1 MALPKQIQEAVDA
14 ADATLA
20 AINGEQPAAAP
31 SDQPAQV
38 DQQQSEPAEAAA
50 PQPEYQAPAPQPQ
63 APDQAEARYRSLQ
76 GIMNKEINSLQGQ
89 VKTLTGQLESVLGKL
104 DQYQRTAPAPDTGAP
119 VAAEP
124 KDIED
129 FGSDLVGMVNRVATA
144 QVARLTQAL
153 DGKLAVFSQQM
164 ATLHEQLSG
173 TTKHVA
179 VNAEQMFTERLG
191 KLVPDWEAINK
202 DQRFLA
208 WLEEVDPVY
217 GVPRQSALTN
227 AANNLSADR
236 VAAVFNAFIGPRQSA
251 PKVDPLDKQ
260 VSPKGSAAPAPAPQQ
275 ARTYKASDV
284 TKFYDDVRRG
294 LYRGKEADAAKIEAE
309 INNALAE
316 GRIT

>member
-1 MALPKQIQEAVDA
+1 MGIPTQVQAAEDAANAMLAEVNSQATAVDA
-14 ADATLA
+14 
-20 AINGEQPAAAP
+20 QPEL
-31 SDQPAQV
+31 QGQV
-38 DQQQSEPAEAAA
+38 DTPE

-63 APDQAEARYRSLQ
+63 QPDQAEARYRSLQ
-76 GIMNKEINSLQGQ
+76 GILNKEVNSLQGQ
-89 VKTLTGQLESVLGKL
+89 VKTLTGQLELVLGKL
-104 DQYQRTAPAPDTGAP
+104 DQQQRQLPAPETGTP

-144 QVARLTQAL
+144 QIARLTQAL

-179 VNAEQMFTERLG
+179 VNAEQMFVERLG
-191 KLVPDWEAINK
+191 KLVPEWEAINV

-208 WLEEVDPVY
+208 WLAEVDPVY
-217 GVPRQSALTN
+217 GVPRQSALEN
-227 AANNLSADR
+227 AAKSLNAER
-236 VAAVFNAFIGPRQSA
+236 VAAVFNAFTGPRQVT

-260 VSPKGSAAPAPAPQQ
+260 VSPKGSAAPAPQSQQ
-275 ARTYKASDV
+275 PRMYKSSDV

-294 LYRGKEADAAKIEAE
+294 HYRGKDAEMAKLEAE
-309 INNALAE
+309 FNNALAE
-316 GRIT
+316 GRIM

>member
-1 MALPKQIQEAVDA
+1 MGIPTQVQAAEDA
-14 ADATLA
+14 ANAMLSA
-20 AINGEQPAAAP
+20 ANAPA
-31 SDQPAQV
+31 
-38 DQQQSEPAEAAA
+38 PAEEDVQPEPGQVEA
-50 PQPEYQAPAPQPQ
+50 PKPQEEYQAPAPQPQ
-63 APDQAEARYRSLQ
+63 TSDQAEARFRTLQ
-76 GIMNKEINSLQGQ
+76 GILNKEVNSLQGQ
-89 VKTLTGQLESVLGKL
+89 VKTLSGQLESVLGKL
-104 DQYQRTAPAPDTGAP
+104 DQQQRQLPAPQPSTP

-129 FGSDLVGMVNRVATA
+129 FGSDLVNMVNRVATA

-191 KLVPDWEAINK
+191 KLVPDWEDINK

-208 WLEEVDPVY
+208 WLAEVDPVY
-217 GVPRQSALTN
+217 GVPRQTALTN

-236 VAAVFNAFIGPRQSA
+236 VAAVFNAFTGPRHAA
-251 PKVDPLDKQ
+251 PKTDPLDKQ
-260 VSPKGSAAPAPAPQQ
+260 VSPKGSAAPAPTTQQ
-275 ARTYKASDV
+275 ARTYKSSDV

-294 LYRGKEADAAKIEAE
+294 TYRGREAEAARFEAE

-316 GRIT
+316 GRIM